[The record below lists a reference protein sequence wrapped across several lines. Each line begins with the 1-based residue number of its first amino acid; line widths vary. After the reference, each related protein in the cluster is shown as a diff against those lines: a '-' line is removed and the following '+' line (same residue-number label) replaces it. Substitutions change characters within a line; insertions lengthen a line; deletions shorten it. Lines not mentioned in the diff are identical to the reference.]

1 MYNKIITFLLQKMHI
16 SLANTKYSLTKIK
29 KLPKHSLPLNPCKP
43 RVYFEDSEK
52 VLIRPS
58 SHLHPIPLKPL
69 DQEERWE

>member
-1 MYNKIITFLLQKMHI
+1 MHM

-29 KLPKHSLPLNPCKP
+29 KLPKPSLALTAYRP

-58 SHLHPIPLKPL
+58 SHLHPVALKPL
-69 DQEERWE
+69 EQE